1 MKTSRPILAITV
13 AVLIFGCE
21 NSTDKSDSVNA
32 ILGDISYVAKFGSAP
47 TDATDE
53 SLRIRTHLQFVEKLL
68 RNKNVSHLSPALQSK
83 RQDVLDLLHR
93 YRNVGAFPKNY
104 DHKDKRVPCFIDI
117 KGNICAVGY
126 LIEQTGGRALAEAIN
141 EKFKYAA
148 ILSMHDERIDQWISE
163 SGLTREE
170 CAMIQP
176 AYQWPTPVVDDNNS
190 NDNYIS
196 PGYAITSSLT
206 AGINISLSAVNA
218 LQLGKGAKSPAAGFF
233 GICAGTGSIVLGAL
247 SMPSSSEIENSKT
260 QTLSMVNIG
269 LGATTLVLGICNL
282 SSNRP
287 RKNKSVL
294 WNLYSFPEPGNKSGV
309 VLSLTKKL

>member
-1 MKTSRPILAITV
+1 MKTSRPIFAITI

-21 NSTDKSDSVNA
+21 KSTDKSDSINA

-47 TDATDE
+47 THATDDG
-53 SLRIRTHLQFVEKLL
+53 LRIRTHLEYVEKLL
-68 RNKNVSHLSPALQSK
+68 RNKNVSHLSPALQAK
-83 RQDVLDLLHR
+83 RQHLLDLLHR
-93 YRNVGAFPKNY
+93 YRNAGVFPKNY

-141 EKFKYAA
+141 EKFKYAE
-148 ILSMHDERIDQWISE
+148 ILSMHGERIDQWISE

-176 AYQWPTPVVDDNNS
+176 TYHWPTPVVDDNS
-190 NDNYIS
+190 NGNYIS
-196 PGYAITSSLT
+196 PGYAISSSLSS
-206 AGINISLSAVNA
+206 GINISLSAVNA
-218 LQLGKGAKSPAAGFF
+218 VQLGKGAKSPAAGFF
-233 GICAGTGSIVLGAL
+233 GICAGAASIVLGAWN
-247 SMPSSSEIENSKT
+247 MPSGRENENSKT

-282 SSNRP
+282 ASNRP
-287 RKNKSVL
+287 KKNKSVS
-294 WNLYSFPEPGNKSGV
+294 WNVYSFPEPGNKSGV
-309 VLSLTKKL
+309 GLSLTKKL